1 MALTKGEK
9 IICADVVTE
18 DLLKR
23 CGNNQD
29 VSFDLTVQDRDG
41 DMKSEFI
48 IDSDEFRYYQFNDSN
63 SNGVDIEIDAE
74 KALIQIKH
82 EYDGGDVFSTNNLE
96 LSVAGSHLRNKN
108 SGGETG
114 DLCVHGDELT
124 FNGNKVF
131 VDDGDTYLVINETS
145 SVDSITEMYRDGSGN
160 GKPAHFGCFS
170 SDVGD
175 DIGIGSDGVYLCMP
189 YGTDSENYGHIIA
202 GDDECDAGDAS
213 LYHAALDSDGGIG
226 RWRRIL
232 DSENYTDYISGGGT
246 AITCGSKSQEN
257 GFSTSGFKIP
267 RYNPTLL
274 QQYGQRATGYFY
286 IKMGKIVYMTI
297 TLPRLL
303 SVSSEG
309 YWDYTLPFTFKSFS
323 MTSNPRA
330 NEFNILSG
338 CSGDDVHGYSRV
350 VGDGSARR
358 NKIEVYPKPIS
369 ESDMMY
375 QDYNTET
382 GRWSYYL
389 SDNRQWWQVVT
400 IVGEIE

>member
-48 IDSDEFRYYQFNDSN
+48 IDSDGFRYYQFNDSN

-202 GDDECDAGDAS
+202 GDDECNAGDGS
-213 LYHAALDSDGGIG
+213 LYHTALDGDGGIG
-226 RWRRIL
+226 SWRRIL
-232 DSENYTDYISGGGT
+232 DSANFTDYIRGGGGSDIYSFGCSDSNDIGRG
-246 AITCGSKSQEN
+246 ITRRNIAAGTKNYTYIQYTN
-257 GFSTSGFKIP
+257 GIMIMSIEVAVGDWMPPYISLPVSFVNRNYQVITFDNTGRKVDGA
-267 RYNPTLL
+267 YNYKQPVNAVVQRKETNGVLTLSANTTYGGVGYAESVDTMTLL
-274 QQYGQRATGYFY
+274 L
-286 IKMGKIVYMTI
+286 I
-297 TLPRLL
+297 
-303 SVSSEG
+303 
-309 YWDYTLPFTFKSFS
+309 
-323 MTSNPRA
+323 
-330 NEFNILSG
+330 
-338 CSGDDVHGYSRV
+338 
-350 VGDGSARR
+350 
-358 NKIEVYPKPIS
+358 
-369 ESDMMY
+369 
-375 QDYNTET
+375 
-382 GRWSYYL
+382 GRW
-389 SDNRQWWQVVT
+389 R
-400 IVGEIE
+400 